1 MSLLMDVSDY
11 IRRYGTASLSELS
24 QQLRVSPDEIPAAAE
39 VLRQKGRVA
48 RRRVLPDCM
57 GSTCSGGGCSC
68 AEAEPAASGKRTP
81 VTVYAWIDKP
91 AAAR

>member
-24 QQLRVSPDEIPAAAE
+24 QQLRVSPDEIQAAAE

-48 RRRVLPDCM
+48 RRRVLPE
-57 GSTCSGGGCSC
+57 T
-68 AEAEPAASGKRTP
+68 AWARHARAA
-81 VTVYAWIDKP
+81 V
-91 AAAR
+91 ARAPRPNRPPRANARP